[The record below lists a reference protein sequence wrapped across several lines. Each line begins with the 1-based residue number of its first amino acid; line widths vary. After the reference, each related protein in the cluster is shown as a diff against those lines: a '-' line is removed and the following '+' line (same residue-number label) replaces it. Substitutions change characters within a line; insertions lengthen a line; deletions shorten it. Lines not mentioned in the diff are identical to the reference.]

1 MSLHRPRRASFA
13 ALLLPSLLALSPA
26 VAPARAV
33 ARAQTSTSGSTTE
46 SRLFTKRDLAT
57 GGIFLGASALLSLW
71 DDDIYRALRDSS
83 IQGNTLLSGAVGKAS
98 YLQETYLTAGGIVL
112 WGAGRL
118 AKNRTLADIGIHT
131 AEAVFMASIAS
142 QAIRGPL
149 GRARPEGHDND
160 GDGRGDVHGK
170 YEFKPFHGFGDFD
183 YRAFPS
189 IHSASGFAAA
199 TVIHR
204 EVAER
209 WPQHK
214 GWVGPV
220 AYAIA
225 ATPGLS
231 RLYLGK
237 HWASDVLMG
246 GFMGVMAGQ
255 KIVTYNHRRPNNRV
269 NRLFLGRSNVDARTS
284 MLNVGITRQ
293 F

>member
-1 MSLHRPRRASFA
+1 MPSTLRPRRD
-13 ALLLPSLLALSPA
+13 
-26 VAPARAV
+26 AV
-33 ARAQTSTSGSTTE
+33 ARVLFGSTLALALASPTGTAGAQSSPTTAESTSET
-46 SRLFTKRDLAT
+46 RLFTRKDLGTA
-57 GGIFLGASALLSLW
+57 GIFVGASALLSIW
-71 DDDIYRALRDSS
+71 DDEIYRALRDSS
-83 IQGNTLLSGAVGKAS
+83 VQNNSFLSSGVAKAN

-118 AKNRTLADIGIHT
+118 TKNRTLADIGIHT

-142 QAIRGPL
+142 QLIRGPL
-149 GRARPEGHDND
+149 GRARPEDHD
-160 GDGRGDVHGK
+160 GDVHDK
-170 YEFKPFHGFGDFD
+170 YEFKWFQGFGNFD

-199 TVIHR
+199 TVVHR

-214 GWVGPV
+214 GWVGPL

-269 NRLFLGRSNVDARTS
+269 NRFFLGRSDVDARASTI
-284 MLNVGITRQ
+284 NIGITRQ

>member
-1 MSLHRPRRASFA
+1 VPSILRPRRG
-13 ALLLPSLLALSPA
+13 A
-26 VAPARAV
+26 VARVLLGSMLVLASPPAA
-33 ARAQTSTSGSTTE
+33 ARAQTTPPADESSSG
-46 SRLFTKRDLAT
+46 SRLFSKKDIAT
-57 GGIFLGASALLSLW
+57 AGIFVGASALLSIW

-83 IQGNTLLSGAVGKAS
+83 VQNNSFLSSGVAKAN

-118 AKNRTLADIGIHT
+118 TKNRTLADIGIHT

-142 QAIRGPL
+142 QVIRGPL
-149 GRARPEGHDND
+149 GRARPEDHD
-160 GDGRGDVHGK
+160 GDVHDK
-170 YEFKPFHGFGDFD
+170 YEFKWFQGFGNFD

-231 RLYLGK
+231 RMYLGK

-255 KIVTYNHRRPNNRV
+255 KIVTYNHRHPNNRV
-269 NRLFLGRSNVDARTS
+269 NRLFLGHSNVDSRAS
-284 MLNVGITRQ
+284 LINIGITRH